1 MTRLLILI
9 ALYCLPALLL
19 GQNFPA
25 DATVVAD
32 VKNYHGSLANAVAEG
47 SWTTE
52 SDGGYLFDNMAKRV
66 VKATTTKTAGISKNL
81 TGLAIYVR
89 SSVGEAWR
97 FSRYFVTSS
106 AVLGATPLT
115 QEEVTEQTLALIA
128 ANPSERLPASSDIAW
143 LYGISFPYG
152 LISETDKR
160 SGDIIYK
167 AVIEYEYKFIS
178 SIPFEGGLRR
188 YRCPLD
194 IYCRLQGN
202 EMRVAAMS
210 VSAGE
215 LMRET
220 LLTEKQYNTIP
231 GLGARPFE
239 ELFGPDGPAVLK
251 EQPRK
256 APETPK
262 TTAAAAPD
270 TEPSST
276 PAPAESGSKPGVG
289 KFIKPNLKVKLPKIG
304 G

>member
-9 ALYCLPALLL
+9 ALYTLPALLL

-32 VKNYHGSLANAVAEG
+32 VKNYHGSLASAATTG

-52 SDGGYLFDNMAKRV
+52 KESGYLFDNMAKRV
-66 VKATTTKTAGISKNL
+66 VKATTTQTAGISKNL

-106 AVLGATPLT
+106 DIQGLKPLT
-115 QEEVTEQTLALIA
+115 QQEVTDQTVALLA
-128 ANPSERLPASSDIAW
+128 ANPIQVMPFYGEVAW
-143 LYGISFPYG
+143 VYGITFPDG
-152 LISETDKR
+152 LISETDQR

-167 AVIEYEYKFIS
+167 AVVEYEYKFIS
-178 SIPFEGGLRR
+178 SIPFEGGLRKFR
-188 YRCPLD
+188 APLD
-194 IYCRLQGN
+194 IYCRLQGST
-202 EMRVAAMS
+202 MRVAVAS
-210 VSAGE
+210 VNQGE
-215 LMRET
+215 KIRET

-231 GLGARPFE
+231 VLGTRPLE

-256 APETPK
+256 APEATQ
-262 TTAAAAPD
+262 TAPNTA
-270 TEPSST
+270 SGST
-276 PAPAESGSKPGVG
+276 PAPAESGGKPGIG
-289 KFIKPNLKVKLPKIG
+289 KITKPTIKVKLPKIG